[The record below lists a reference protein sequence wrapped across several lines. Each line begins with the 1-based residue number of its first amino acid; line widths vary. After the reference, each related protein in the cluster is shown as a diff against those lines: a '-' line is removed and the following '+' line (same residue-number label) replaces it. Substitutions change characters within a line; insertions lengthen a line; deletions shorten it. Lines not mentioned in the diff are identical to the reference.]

1 MTKQIL
7 FWCAV
12 FTVIS
17 IGLGWSLHPDGG
29 AAKEF
34 AIFLPILSVGIFIS
48 AMWLLRSEKHK
59 NSARGFFVAVCGPAL
74 MSIII
79 LGAAK
84 FAPNYFDLAMIIG
97 FHLFFILT
105 GNYVTTSTTWVSGVP
120 TFWNVKNRA
129 LWSKSQRFFGRG
141 IVFTGLVSLAVSL
154 FQGRFNNPVMLTALI
169 VLLVLGNI
177 HSWWLWK
184 QSQVKG

>member
-1 MTKQIL
+1 MTKKIL
-7 FWCAV
+7 FWCGI
-12 FTVIS
+12 FTAIS
-17 IGLGWSLHPDGG
+17 IGLGWSLRPDGG

-34 AIFLPILSVGIFIS
+34 ATFLPILSVGIFTS
-48 AMWLLRSEKHK
+48 AIWLLRSEKHR
-59 NSARGFFVAVCGPAL
+59 NSARGFFIAFCGPAL

-84 FAPNYFDLAMIIG
+84 FAPNYFDLSMIIG
-97 FHLFFILT
+97 FHLFFIIT
-105 GNYVTTSTTWVSGVP
+105 GNYVTTSTTWISGVP
-120 TFWNVKNRA
+120 TFWNVKSRT

-141 IVFTGLVSLAVSL
+141 MVLTGLISLAVSL
-154 FQGRFNNPVMLTALI
+154 FQGRFNAPVMLSALI

-184 QSQVKG
+184 QSQVIG